1 MCLFIRWNAMRKLLV
16 IFTALAFA
24 GAALA
29 QQFKWVDKDGKT
41 RYGDVPPP
49 GVTPIRLKGP
59 ASGPAPAAKPPA
71 KDGKGASK
79 GPLTSAEKDAEFRKR
94 QLDAEKSREKE
105 QKAEQQAQE
114 KKENCA
120 RAKEQ
125 LAANESGQRIQR
137 TNAQGER
144 YYLDDSQIAQETAK
158 ARQLASQWC
167 GG

>member
-1 MCLFIRWNAMRKLLV
+1 MRKLFV
-16 IFTALAFA
+16 ILAAMAFA

-59 ASGPAPAAKPPA
+59 ASGPAPAPA
-71 KDGKGASK
+71 ANTASKDGKGAAPKK
-79 GPLTSAEKDAEFRKR
+79 GPLTTAEQDAEFRKR
-94 QLDAEKSREKE
+94 QLEAEKAREKD

-144 YYLDDSQIAQETAK
+144 YFLDESQAKQETAK
-158 ARQLASQWC
+158 TRQLVSEWC
-167 GG
+167 SG